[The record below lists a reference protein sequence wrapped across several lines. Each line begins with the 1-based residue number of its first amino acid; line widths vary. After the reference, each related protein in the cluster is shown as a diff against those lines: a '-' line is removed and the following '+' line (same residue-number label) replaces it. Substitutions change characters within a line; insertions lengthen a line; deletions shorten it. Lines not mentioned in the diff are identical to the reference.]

1 MNPVIRGM
9 AVYLFLFLILRIMGK
24 RSLAETTTFDFVVLL
39 IISEVT
45 QQAMINTDNSLTAA
59 SILITTLLGMDLL
72 FTLLKQKFKMFDQVV
87 EGVPLIIVDHGK
99 PLHSRMNK
107 TKVDVDDVMQAARLN
122 LGIER
127 IEEIKYAVLEKDGT
141 ISIIPFKMTPDKK
154 IDSSVY

>member
-59 SILITTLLGMDLL
+59 TILITTLLGMDLL
-72 FTLLKQKFKMFDQVV
+72 FTLL
-87 EGVPLIIVDHGK
+87 
-99 PLHSRMNK
+99 
-107 TKVDVDDVMQAARLN
+107 
-122 LGIER
+122 
-127 IEEIKYAVLEKDGT
+127 
-141 ISIIPFKMTPDKK
+141 
-154 IDSSVY
+154 

>member
-59 SILITTLLGMDLL
+59 TILITTLLGMDLL
-72 FTLLKQKFKMFDQVV
+72 
-87 EGVPLIIVDHGK
+87 
-99 PLHSRMNK
+99 
-107 TKVDVDDVMQAARLN
+107 
-122 LGIER
+122 
-127 IEEIKYAVLEKDGT
+127 
-141 ISIIPFKMTPDKK
+141 
-154 IDSSVY
+154 